1 LGLDIGTTNT
11 KAVLLAVAAEVTVL
25 AVADAP
31 TPSPQGLP
39 GVIAGLVAEVT
50 AKCPAAR
57 IGAVGIASMAETGVP
72 LDDAGQPIGDWLGWN
87 AGLAGPQAKALAA
100 ELSADSVFAATGTR
114 LSAKVPLAVWKW
126 LAENDAERWRAL
138 RHWAGVADY
147 AAFVLTGELYT
158 DHTLAGRTAAYR
170 LPGGTGV
177 TADIASAGCTTVDQL
192 PESGEVANVEF
203 AARFDAGLLAAA
215 GLKAEQLPQVSH
227 PGQRIVA
234 QTLPAWEALGI
245 PAGVPVLVAG
255 HDHAVGAW
263 AAGVREKGQA
273 ADSLGTAEAVYTIVA
288 DREVVDPTR
297 LRAQGMSLVSTLDGD
312 FALLAGH
319 SAAGA
324 MVEWWLEHHAA
335 QLDAAQLGALAA
347 SARPDPSLLVL
358 PYPFGRN
365 APAPDPD
372 ARVRLIGSQ
381 PWHGTA
387 EKAAA
392 VFAGLAMHAAWMLRV
407 QSELGGV
414 TPDVTLLGGPG
425 LANPAW
431 IAAKLRYTPGLR
443 RAVEI
448 AEPVACGAALF
459 ALTATGQARGAL
471 PNKALLAADPAS
483 PSKLSSPTS
492 LPVVETTSE
501 QNSAH
506 AAMSHP
512 SNELEAFIRA
522 ATTPE

>member
-1 LGLDIGTTNT
+1 VVLGLDIGTTNT
-11 KAVLLAVAAEVTVL
+11 KAVLLEVAAEAVVL
-25 AVADAP
+25 AVADSP
-31 TPSPQGLP
+31 TPSPQGLS

-50 AKCPAAR
+50 AKCPSAR

-72 LDDAGQPIGDWLGWN
+72 LNEAGQPIGDWLGWN
-87 AGLAGPQAKALAA
+87 ANLAGSQAEALAA
-100 ELSADSVFAATGTR
+100 GLSADSVFAATGTR

-126 LAENDAERWRAL
+126 LAENDEERWQAL

-170 LPGGTGV
+170 LPGDATG
-177 TADIASAGCTTVDQL
+177 TTVAGTALAGRNVADYL
-192 PESGEVANVEF
+192 PESGKSASIGRLSGLGQRASAGF
-203 AARFDAGLLAAA
+203 SARFDAELLSAA
-215 GLKAEQLPQVSH
+215 GLSAGQLPQVSH
-227 PGQRIVA
+227 PGQRIIA
-234 QTLPAWEALGI
+234 QTLPEWEPLGI

-288 DREVVDPTR
+288 DRAMVELTK
-297 LRAQGMSLVSTLDGD
+297 LRAQGMSLVSTLDGN

-324 MVEWWLEHHAA
+324 MVEWWLRHHAPW
-335 QLDAAQLGALAA
+335 LDAAQLGAMAA
-347 SARPDPSLLVL
+347 SARPDPSLLML

-365 APAPDPD
+365 TPAPDPN
-372 ARVRLIGSQ
+372 ASVRLIGSQ

-387 EKAAA
+387 EQAAA
-392 VFAGLAMHAAWMLRV
+392 VFAGLALHAAWMLGV

-431 IAAKLRYTPGLR
+431 LRAKLRYTPRLR
-443 RAVEI
+443 HAIEI
-448 AEPVACGAALF
+448 AEPVASGAALF
-459 ALTATGQARGAL
+459 ALTAAGQAQGAL
-471 PNKALLAADPAS
+471 PSKELVTADPAS
-483 PSKLSSPTS
+483 PS
-492 LPVVETTSE
+492 
-501 QNSAH
+501 
-506 AAMSHP
+506 
-512 SNELEAFIRA
+512 ELAAFIRA
-522 ATTPE
+522 ATTLEEPKEHL